1 MENRKEGREKM
12 IAIPNAGLVY
22 MRFPLV
28 LLSVLLFLGGAGE
41 ARASL
46 TFSETFLGGKTDG
59 VYFDVWQ
66 NWNAKFIFN
75 MTTSGETATLYDN
88 HNNQVGLPLPPS
100 LDETRFVPNVH
111 RVDAATLGFTF
122 SSSDPQPETV
132 LVRTGFWDGNTLL
145 REETYNLG
153 NYWTLLTGNRKS
165 ADLTLDL
172 VGLNLRQYLED
183 GRFVTLVIAPDL
195 SRCISTNDFR
205 IDTANLTV
213 EATPV
218 PIPAS
223 VWLFGSGFVGLIGI
237 GRKVR
242 RGNSSNLHI
251 PVIRR

>member
-1 MENRKEGREKM
+1 M
-12 IAIPNAGLVY
+12 IAILNAGLGY
-22 MRFPLV
+22 LRFPLV

-59 VYFDVWQ
+59 DYFEVWE
-66 NWNAKFIFN
+66 NWNAQFIFN
-75 MTTSGETATLYDN
+75 MTTIGETATLYDN
-88 HNNQVGLPLPPS
+88 YNHQVGQARLPS
-100 LDETRFVPNVH
+100 LDEASFVPNVH

-122 SSSDPQPETV
+122 SSSDPEAETV

-145 REETYNLG
+145 REETYDLG
-153 NYWTLLTGNRKS
+153 NDWTLRTGNRKS

-195 SRCISTNDFR
+195 SHCISTNDFR

-223 VWLFGSGFVGLIGI
+223 VWLLGSGFAGLISI
-237 GRKVR
+237 GRKM
-242 RGNSSNLHI
+242 RGGEIHPTFTSRLYGPDAMRSS
-251 PVIRR
+251 